1 MGKRQEQKGIKRY
14 KLLCVKWISNK
25 DVLYKTG
32 KYNHYFVILLKEVES
47 IKTLN
52 HYVVHLKL
60 I

>member
-32 KYNHYFVILLKEVES
+32 KYNHYFVIPLKEV
-47 IKTLN
+47 
-52 HYVVHLKL
+52 
-60 I
+60 